1 MPELD
6 SAAALRN
13 RMVDGLIKNQV
24 VQSAAVEA
32 ALRAVPRHLF
42 APWLPLEDAYANQAW
57 IIPESTPE
65 APATISQ
72 PTSVG
77 LMLES
82 FDLKPGQKVLEIGAG
97 TGYNAALMAHIVGAA
112 GRIVSID
119 IEDHLVQAARTRL
132 ADLAHVQVIHGDG
145 GAGFTPHAPYDRIVA
160 TVGAWDLPPAWRE
173 QLTPDGRLVIPL
185 HLFGEPQNHILV
197 SFRRAA
203 ALLVGRGL
211 CGLDMV
217 LMRGEYARHGAPLPM
232 QVSEQWRGRAI
243 VPKDL
248 NVTIYSPDAPYEPQP
263 YELVIDKLQARVV
276 VTYSPSV

>member
-1 MPELD
+1 MEARAQISDAELP
-6 SAAALRN
+6 AAR
-13 RMVDGLIKNQV
+13 
-24 VQSAAVEA
+24 
-32 ALRAVPRHLF
+32 
-42 APWLPLEDAYANQAW
+42 LPLEDAYANQAW

-72 PTSVG
+72 PTAVG

-112 GRIVSID
+112 GRTVSID

-145 GAGFTPHAPYDRIVA
+145 GAGFAPHAPYDRIVA

-211 CGLDMV
+211 CSLDMV

-232 QVSEQWRGRAI
+232 QVGEQWRRRAI

-248 NVTIYSPDAPYEPQP
+248 NVTIYPPDAPYEPQP
-263 YELVIDKLQARVV
+263 HELVIDKPQARLV